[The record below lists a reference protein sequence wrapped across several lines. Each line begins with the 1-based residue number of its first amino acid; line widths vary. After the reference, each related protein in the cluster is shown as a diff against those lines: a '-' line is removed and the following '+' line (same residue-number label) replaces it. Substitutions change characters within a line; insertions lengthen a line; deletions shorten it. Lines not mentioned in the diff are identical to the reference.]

1 VEPSAPSQED
11 RLYEVKFVAAIN
23 LGMFTIISRTTPN
36 AAVFPAAYNK
46 QCCLDAKAW
55 LDVPATPLTVRC
67 GLLRRWWTP
76 TVTKVP
82 LPPAPPLLQGQHSQG
97 MWRTDGRWTPLR
109 EQMNYHRWRMRL
121 TSSATLT

>member
-1 VEPSAPSQED
+1 MEPSAPSQED

-82 LPPAPPLLQGQHSQG
+82 LPPAPPLLTCRDSTRKACGELMGGGHLCVN
-97 MWRTDGRWTPLR
+97 R
-109 EQMNYHRWRMRL
+109 
-121 TSSATLT
+121 